1 MRRAGGPVAPSGG
14 RRRVRVPDGV
24 RLPSLPGP
32 ASVAAYLDQTLDQA
46 LGLLPRAAALLAG
59 AESLLVDVRRLL
71 ERIEATRADA
81 GVVIAAVDETRERA
95 DLLLG
100 ALQGPVDRLLPTL
113 ERLAE
118 TTDPR
123 EVDAVVA
130 LIDRLPLIATRL
142 DTDVIPMLQTL
153 SSVAPDLHDLLDVSR
168 ELNEMLA
175 KLPGMGRIKR
185 KVDEEQE
192 LTGSTGP

>member
-1 MRRAGGPVAPSGG
+1 MAIPLLNPI
-14 RRRVRVPDGV
+14 
-24 RLPSLPGP
+24 
-32 ASVAAYLDQTLDQA
+32 SVLDQTVRQA
-46 LGLLPRAAALLAG
+46 LGLLPRATALVSGAEALLA
-59 AESLLVDVRRLL
+59 DVRRLL
-71 ERIEATRADA
+71 DRIEATRADA
-81 GVVIAAVDETRERA
+81 GFVIAAVDETRERV

-100 ALQGPVDRLLPTL
+100 SVQGPVERLLPLL

-123 EVDAVVA
+123 EVDAMVD
-130 LIDRLPLIATRL
+130 LIDRLPVIA
-142 DTDVIPMLQTL
+142 DAVQADVIPMLRTL

-192 LTGSTGP
+192 LEAATPPAAP